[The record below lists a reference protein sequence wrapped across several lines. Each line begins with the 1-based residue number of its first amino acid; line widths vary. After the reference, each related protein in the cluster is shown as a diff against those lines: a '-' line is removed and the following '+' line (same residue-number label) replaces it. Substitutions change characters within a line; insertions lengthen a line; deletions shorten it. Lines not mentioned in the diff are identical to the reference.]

1 MDQKQNPIAN
11 GRPFASTN
19 SSQMSG
25 RTSFLPKKIDS
36 PVSCVSPTIP
46 KSTLNAGSRTKD
58 NRQAIDTP
66 VKAFLSSNITPRSSS
81 RKARAESASS
91 TPNGTPGETPSNS
104 RPSSMIYSQDRDS
117 EHQSDITGLGIRRQS
132 TGHRARSSSISSDR
146 QTTLSF
152 RPPSRER
159 ELHSAKATGPGN
171 NPKFFHADD
180 IRPAL
185 ASIPSERVIEQGIA
199 NGLAGFGGRD
209 GIRTSRSVLG
219 SSPPA
224 DEQRPK
230 FFYAN
235 DVAESGLV
243 SKPSTSRTAKAPYPI
258 HTGTSPSTHSGP
270 QQQRAT
276 SPLKEEIVSRKSSLS
291 KPRRHTRLVSNPNV
305 GLELDP
311 RSPESMSISQS
322 NISRRSSLKS
332 PDPSQISH
340 ARSSSVGAVAPMSV
354 RRGSV
359 TWSEGPIVDSPQISP
374 AAEPAY
380 LQGTGQIASM
390 LHENPPAPTAGKPT
404 LGQSK
409 LDHMNELAAN
419 ARRERKVLDLEI
431 SNSSLLAINKTLER
445 EMRKQSAE
453 LRRFRRR
460 SQPGRLSTAPGFR
473 STSHTLSI
481 LSRNDQSE
489 DESDEHSDRSSPSV
503 FVDDDENF
511 SDDTSER
518 SPSTNTSQPLSAARA
533 SRPRDQDAKRIH
545 QDLAR
550 HRELL
555 IDSQKLNES
564 IKRCLGRTGDLIADG
579 KKALEYKAQIS
590 GVETRGGRVLLPDE
604 VEDGEI
610 GQHGQGLLSP
620 GVTDKNGMEWDLG
633 KDKNEDGEQSSAE
646 IGDDSSSEPEKDD
659 TVPSPDEQTA
669 ETKPDPSNK
678 LSQEPITSLLPVALE
693 SPPPAPPSPSPP
705 QPQPELESQSRL
717 RLQLQSQPQPPL
729 ELHEQNRLPRP
740 DDVQTP
746 AETPPSTT
754 VGSVQGIK
762 EYLAIFGPAWGL

>member
-25 RTSFLPKKIDS
+25 RMSLLPKKVDS

-91 TPNGTPGETPSNS
+91 TPNGTPGVTPSNS
-104 RPSSMIYSQDRDS
+104 RPSSMVYSQDRDS
-117 EHQSDITGLGIRRQS
+117 EHPSEITGLGIRRQS
-132 TGHRARSSSISSDR
+132 TGGRARSSSISSDR
-146 QTTLSF
+146 QTTLSY

-199 NGLAGFGGRD
+199 SGFASLGGRD
-209 GIRTSRSVLG
+209 GVRTSRSVLG
-219 SSPPA
+219 SSPPG
-224 DEQRPK
+224 DELRPK

-235 DVAESGLV
+235 DVAESAPV

-258 HTGTSPSTHSGP
+258 HTGASPVTHAGP

-305 GLELDP
+305 GLELDLG
-311 RSPESMSISQS
+311 SPESLSISQS
-322 NISRRSSLKS
+322 NISRRSSMKS
-332 PDPSQISH
+332 AETPQISH
-340 ARSSSVGAVAPMSV
+340 ARSSSIGAVAPMSV
-354 RRGSV
+354 RRGSI
-359 TWSEGPIVDSPQISP
+359 TWSEGPTVDSPQTFP
-374 AAEPAY
+374 AAEPESS
-380 LQGTGQIASM
+380 QGTEQVASM
-390 LHENPPAPTAGKPT
+390 LHENPSAPTAGKPS

-409 LDHMNELAAN
+409 LDQMNELAAN

-460 SQPGRLSTAPGFR
+460 SQPGRLSTAPGSR
-473 STSHTLSI
+473 STSHTFSI
-481 LSRNDQSE
+481 LSRSDQIG
-489 DESDEHSDRSSPSV
+489 DESDDHSDRSSPSV
-503 FVDDDENF
+503 SIDDDENS
-511 SDDTSER
+511 SDDATKR
-518 SPSTNTSQPLSAARA
+518 SPSTNTSPHLSALHA
-533 SRPRDQDAKRIH
+533 SRLRDQDAKRIH

-555 IDSQKLNES
+555 VDSQKLNES

-579 KKALEYKAQIS
+579 KKALEYHVQIG
-590 GVETRGGRVLLPDE
+590 GVETHGGRVLLPDE

-610 GQHGQGLLSP
+610 GQHRQGLLSP
-620 GVTDKNGMEWDLG
+620 GVTDKKGMDWDLG
-633 KDKNEDGEQSSAE
+633 KDKKEDGEQSSAE
-646 IGDDSSSEPEKDD
+646 IDDDNSSESENDD
-659 TVPSPDEQTA
+659 TVPSPDGQTA
-669 ETKPDPSNK
+669 ETRPDPSNNP
-678 LSQEPITSLLPVALE
+678 SEEPITSP
-693 SPPPAPPSPSPP
+693 PPPAPKSPPPVSPPPPQLPP
-705 QPQPELESQSRL
+705 QPQSQP
-717 RLQLQSQPQPPL
+717 QSQPPPPL

-746 AETPPSTT
+746 EEPPPSTT